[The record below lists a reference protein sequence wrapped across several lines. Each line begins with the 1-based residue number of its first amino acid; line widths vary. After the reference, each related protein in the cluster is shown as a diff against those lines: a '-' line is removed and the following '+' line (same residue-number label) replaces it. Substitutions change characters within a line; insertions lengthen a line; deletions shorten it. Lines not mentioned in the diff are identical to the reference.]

1 MKLKKCRNCYNFNLK
16 YLFSLGKLS
25 YTGKFP
31 NDLKKNIEKT
41 EVTLVICK
49 NCSLVQLG
57 HNYNLKFL
65 YNQDYG
71 YRTGINST
79 MVTHMRKIQ
88 KNLCGLVKIKSG
100 DYVLD
105 IASNDGTLLNL
116 YNKKIIKTGID
127 PLIKKYKNFY
137 KNIEYKIPSFFSS
150 NSIKKYKII
159 RKFKI
164 ITALSVF
171 YDIEDPNKFLQ
182 DVNSILDDN
191 GVFLLEHADLFSI
204 VKNKMFDTICH
215 EHITYY
221 STKVIL
227 KILNKNNLR
236 VFNIKRN
243 SINGGSVQYFIC
255 KKNSKFKNKIK
266 IIKQTLKEENRLK
279 LDSFET
285 YKEFIK
291 SVNIIKKKL
300 LIFLNNL
307 KLSKKIIHGYG
318 ASTKGNVLLQF
329 FGISRKHINV
339 IADRN
344 PNKYNLFTPGTKIQI
359 ISEMLSRLKKPD
371 YYLVLPWHFKNEILN
386 REKKIIKEGTKFIFP
401 LPKIK
406 IY

>member
-31 NDLKKNIEKT
+31 NDSKKNIEKT

-150 NSIKKYKII
+150 NLIKKYKII

-307 KLSKKIIHGYG
+307 KLNKKIVHGYG

>member
-31 NDLKKNIEKT
+31 NDSKKNIEKT

-88 KNLCGLVKIKSG
+88 KTLCGLVKIKSG

-150 NSIKKYKII
+150 NLIKKYKII

-307 KLSKKIIHGYG
+307 KLNKKIIHGYG

-386 REKKIIKEGTKFIFP
+386 REKKIMKEGTKFIFP

>member
-31 NDLKKNIEKT
+31 NDSKKNIEKT

-88 KNLCGLVKIKSG
+88 KTLCGLVKIKSG

-150 NSIKKYKII
+150 NLIKKYKII

-307 KLSKKIIHGYG
+307 KLNKKIVHGYG

>member
-31 NDLKKNIEKT
+31 NDSKKNIEKT

-88 KNLCGLVKIKSG
+88 KTLCGLVKIKSG

-150 NSIKKYKII
+150 NLIKKYKII

-307 KLSKKIIHGYG
+307 KLNKKIIHGYG

>member
-1 MKLKKCRNCYNFNLK
+1 MKLKKCRNCHNFNLK

-25 YTGKFP
+25 YTGKFSNGP
-31 NDLKKNIEKT
+31 KKNIEKT

-79 MVTHMRKIQ
+79 MVTHMRKIH
-88 KNLCGLVKIKSG
+88 KTLCGLVKIKSG

-116 YNKKIIKTGID
+116 YNKKIVKTGID

-137 KNIEYKIPSFFSS
+137 KNIEYKIPGFFSS
-150 NSIKKYKII
+150 YLIKKYKII

-243 SINGGSVQYFIC
+243 SINGGSIQYFIC

-266 IIKQTLKEENRLK
+266 IIKQTLKKENRLK
-279 LDSFET
+279 LDTFET
-285 YKEFIK
+285 YKEFIQ

-300 LIFLNNL
+300 LIFLNSL

-359 ISEMLSRLKKPD
+359 ISEKLSRLKKPD
-371 YYLVLPWHFKNEILN
+371 YYLVLPWHFKKEILN

>member
-1 MKLKKCRNCYNFNLK
+1 MNIKKCRGCYNSKFK

-31 NDLKKNIEKT
+31 KDKKKNIKKT
-41 EVTLVICK
+41 ELLLLICK
-49 NCSLVQLG
+49 KCSLVQLG
-57 HNYNLKFL
+57 HNYNLKYL

-79 MVTHMRKIQ
+79 MNTHMKKIQ
-88 KNLCGLVKIKSG
+88 KTLCGLVKIKSG

-116 YNKKIIKTGID
+116 YNKNIVKTGVD

-137 KNIEYKIPSFFSS
+137 KKIEYKISNFFSS
-150 NSIKKYKII
+150 NLIKKYKIKK
-159 RKFKI
+159 RFKI

-171 YDIEDPNKFLQ
+171 YDIENPNKFLQ
-182 DVNSILDDN
+182 DVNSILDKN
-191 GVFLLEHADLFSI
+191 GIFLLEHADLFSI
-204 VKNKMFDTICH
+204 IKNKMFDTICH

-221 STKVIL
+221 STKGIF

-236 VFNIKRN
+236 IFDIKRN
-243 SINGGSVQYFIC
+243 YINGGSTQYFIC
-255 KKNSKFKNKIK
+255 KKNSRFKNNIKTIKKI
-266 IIKQTLKEENRLK
+266 LKEENTLK
-279 LDSFET
+279 LDSLET
-285 YKEFIK
+285 YKKFIGFIDK
-291 SVNIIKKKL
+291 IKKNL
-300 LIFLNNL
+300 LLLLNNL
-307 KLSKKIIHGYG
+307 KVSKKIIHGYG
-318 ASTKGNVLLQF
+318 ASTKGNVLLQY
-329 FGISRKHINV
+329 FGISSKHINL

-344 PNKYNLFTPGTKIQI
+344 PNKYNLFTPGTKIRI
-359 ISEMLSRLKKPD
+359 TSEQFSRLKKPD

-386 REKKIIKEGTKFIFP
+386 REKEIMKEGTKFIFP

>member
-1 MKLKKCRNCYNFNLK
+1 MKLKKCRNCFSSKLK

-31 NDLKKNIEKT
+31 KDKKKNIKKA
-41 EVTLVICK
+41 EVVLVICEK
-49 NCSLVQLG
+49 CSLVQLG
-57 HNYNLKFL
+57 HNYNLKYL

-79 MVTHMRKIQ
+79 MIMHMRKIQ
-88 KNLCGLVKIKSG
+88 KTLCGLVKIKSG

-116 YNKKIIKTGID
+116 YNKNIVKTGID

-137 KNIEYKIPSFFSS
+137 KNIKYRIPSFFSS
-150 NSIKKYKII
+150 NLIKKYKII
-159 RKFKI
+159 KKFKI

-171 YDIEDPNKFLQ
+171 YDIENPNKFLQ
-182 DVNSILDDN
+182 DVYNILDDN

-236 VFNIKRN
+236 VFDIKRN

-266 IIKQTLKEENRLK
+266 IIKKTLKEEKSLK
-279 LDSFET
+279 LDTFET
-285 YKEFIK
+285 YKEFIQ

-300 LIFLNNL
+300 LIFLKNL

-359 ISEMLSRLKKPD
+359 ISEQLSRLKKPD